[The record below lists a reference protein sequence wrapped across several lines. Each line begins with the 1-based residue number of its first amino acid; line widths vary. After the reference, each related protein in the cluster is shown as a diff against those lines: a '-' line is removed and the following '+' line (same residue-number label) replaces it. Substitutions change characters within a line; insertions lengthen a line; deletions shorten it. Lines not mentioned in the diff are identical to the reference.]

1 MENTQD
7 KNKRRKRAVIIAALI
22 AIPGLLV
29 AGVFASNTTIS
40 LNSDTPL
47 SLGAGYTTA
56 TTCDDAVDVAAT
68 QAYSGN
74 AFEVTEIRVSNID
87 QIGTQC
93 GNKILTL
100 VVVPVTGSN
109 QTVTWS
115 IASVAANTDTFI
127 FGQSTTASGNNIYA
141 STALSSFAVDNL
153 ATIAVGIS

>member
-29 AGVFASNTTIS
+29 AGVFASNTIIT
-40 LNSDTPL
+40 LNSGSPI

-68 QAYSGN
+68 QSYSGN
-74 AFEVTEIRVSNID
+74 VFQVTEIRVSNID

-141 STALSSFAVDNL
+141 STALSSIALDQL
-153 ATIAVGIS
+153 STIAVGIS

>member
-7 KNKRRKRAVIIAALI
+7 KNKRRKRAVIIAALV

-141 STALSSFAVDNL
+141 STLLSSFAVDNL

>member
-29 AGVFASNTTIS
+29 AGVFASNTTIT
-40 LNSDTPL
+40 LNSGSPI

-100 VVVPVTGSN
+100 VVVPETGSN

-127 FGQSTTASGNNIYA
+127 FGLSTTASGNNIYA
-141 STALSSFAVDNL
+141 STALSPFAVDNL